1 MMPEITTTSRIA
13 SQATGV
19 TSPAMVGIEDLSA
32 GERSVALYASDMPNR
47 YRTTDDVQIIEW
59 VMQGIDRVG
68 LDEVRRRAS
77 YAEGYRRLTRVRMA
91 TPQLAARHEQN
102 FPKGNRLLV
111 ADRHAANLGLYA
123 PMSPDARTRNRA
135 ADVDGTCPCKGTRT
149 IPLWQDAD
157 AAVGLACPVHAATRR
172 PAVQA

>member
-1 MMPEITTTSRIA
+1 
-13 SQATGV
+13 
-19 TSPAMVGIEDLSA
+19 
-32 GERSVALYASDMPNR
+32 MPNR
-47 YRTTDDVQIIEW
+47 YRTTDDAQITEW

-68 LDEVRRRAS
+68 LDEVRSRAA

-102 FPKGNRLLV
+102 FPKANRLLV
-111 ADRHAANLGLYA
+111 AARHTANLNLYA
-123 PMSPDARTRNRA
+123 PMSTAARTRNLT
-135 ADVDGTCPCKGTRT
+135 ADVDGVCPCKGTRT
-149 IPLWQDAD
+149 IPLWQDED